1 MCNLQSV
8 DRGRY
13 WIRCESSCLLVTAR
27 RMSLLLLCCF
37 WWWATRVQKWGGGQK
52 KKNKGNRHVR
62 RICSCHGVCMR
73 MEEMTSVALLTTRCE
88 GKANSCSSL
97 KPLHN
102 YRSSARK
109 RCFSPL
115 FFFSILFT
123 KQPFNCL
130 DLVEHPELRRATWQK
145 KNEKIVRG
153 VIPTRRKP
161 LYTFFFFIQV

>member
-1 MCNLQSV
+1 MDSLREQ
-8 DRGRY
+8 
-13 WIRCESSCLLVTAR
+13 LLASHRTTHIVVIVMLFLV
-27 RMSLLLLCCF
+27 MSNPR
-37 WWWATRVQKWGGGQK
+37 AEGGGGKK

-130 DLVEHPELRRATWQK
+130 DLVEHPELRRAT
-145 KNEKIVRG
+145 
-153 VIPTRRKP
+153 
-161 LYTFFFFIQV
+161 